1 MNIFL
6 ITGLLL
12 IFLLLLLPFIK
23 KTSPWKHAF
32 MLVFIALVIFS
43 AFLLDNSNH
52 QVAKAVETIKNLVKR
67 SDYETQSALPDDRDF
82 SIIKIEPNVLLDAPV
97 VSQFP
102 ELPRGCEV
110 TSLAMLLQAA
120 NIQVDKMTLAE
131 QVAKDP
137 TPYQNSGGQIFFGNP
152 HDGFVGS
159 MYSYHEP
166 GLGVYHE
173 PIAQLAEQYLPGK
186 ILDITG
192 SSFEELKIH
201 LSDRRPVWVITNTRY
216 KKLED
221 SQFQTWNTPT
231 GQVKVTAREHSV
243 LITGY
248 DQDYVYFN
256 DPLSGEKNKKAP
268 IADFEQAWV
277 QLGSQA
283 ITFLSR

>member
-1 MNIFL
+1 
-6 ITGLLL
+6 
-12 IFLLLLLPFIK
+12 
-23 KTSPWKHAF
+23 
-32 MLVFIALVIFS
+32 MLVFIALVTCG
-43 AFLLDNSNH
+43 AFLMDNSDN
-52 QVAKAVETIKNLVKR
+52 QVAKAVETIKNFVNR
-67 SDYETQSALPDDRDF
+67 SDNEALSALPDDRDF
-82 SIIKIEPNVLLDAPV
+82 SIIKIEPNVLLDAPA

-120 NIQVDKMTLAE
+120 NVQVDKMTLAE
-131 QVAKDP
+131 QIKKDP
-137 TPYQNSGGQIFFGNP
+137 TPFQISGGQIFFGNP

-173 PIAQLAEQYLPGK
+173 PIAQLAETYLPGK
-186 ILDITG
+186 ILDMTG
-192 SSFEELKIH
+192 SRFEELKIH
-201 LSDRRPVWVITNTRY
+201 LSDGRPVWVITNTRY
-216 KKLED
+216 KKLEN

-248 DQDYVYFN
+248 DQDFVYFN

-268 IADFEQAWV
+268 ITDFEQAWV
-277 QLGSQA
+277 QMGSQA